1 MLKKVLIPVIL
12 LGICILSACGKAEIK
27 SVSGTGIY
35 FDTIVSLTVYGT
47 DDRKVIDEL
56 FNECRRY
63 EKIFST
69 TDKESELYRI
79 NESREKSIA
88 VSKDMYDCMSEALS
102 YSRATNGAYDITIR
116 PVSKLWDFHSGTN
129 IVPDAE
135 AISEGLKKVNYE
147 SVKLK
152 KEADGY
158 YIEFADNETEIEL
171 GSAAKG
177 YIGDRLIEFLKGKGF
192 TSAVISL
199 GGNVQCLGSKPEEDQ
214 AEADFNVALKD
225 PFDPEGGIFE
235 VVQVR
240 DKAVVTSGIYERCFN
255 KDGKLYHH
263 ILDAKTGM
271 PVESDIV
278 SVTVITGSGL
288 KADILSTVCFITGYE
303 GSRELLKD
311 DKEVKVKFI
320 YKDGSEREI

>member
-12 LGICILSACGKAEIK
+12 LGICILSACGKADIK

-35 FDTIVSLTVYGT
+35 FDTVVSLTVYGT

-102 YSRATNGAYDITIR
+102 YSRATNGAYDITVR
-116 PVSKLWDFHSGTN
+116 PVSKLWDFHSETN

-158 YIEFADNETEIEL
+158 YIEFEDNETEIEL

-199 GGNVQCLGSKPEEDQ
+199 GGNVQCLGSKPEDQ
-214 AEADFNVALKD
+214 AETDFNVALKD

-240 DKAVVTSGIYERCFN
+240 DKAVVTSGIYERCFK